1 MMMAAME
8 IRRATPLDASAM
20 TAISH
25 QAYAPFLPLLGRPPA
40 PMLADHATHIAKDR
54 VFLACD
60 SAGTVLGYAIVIAAD
75 DGFWLDNIAV
85 APAAQGQGVGG
96 RLVAAVEAWLAPQ
109 SERYALYTNIVMS
122 ANIEWYRRL
131 GFVETARRR
140 VDGFDRVYFE
150 KYLARRMNGM
160 SAADQK

>member
-1 MMMAAME
+1 MMAVIE
-8 IRRATPLDASAM
+8 IRRATPLDAPAM

-54 VFLACD
+54 EFLACD

-85 APAAQGQGVGG
+85 APAAQGQGV
-96 RLVAAVEAWLAPQ
+96 VADLLRRSRPGWHRNQ
-109 SERYALYTNIVMS
+109 SDTRSIQTS
-122 ANIEWYRRL
+122 
-131 GFVETARRR
+131 
-140 VDGFDRVYFE
+140 
-150 KYLARRMNGM
+150 
-160 SAADQK
+160 